1 MFPLGCRVTRLPR
14 LCVPRLHLAFA
25 LLLVP
30 AMSPAQVVAGCGSL
44 QNAFGP
50 FDYRDPVARG
60 EPLHLVETAH
70 FTPQVEALVKGN
82 AGYLTGDLD
91 YTLRAFPNHHRALNS
106 VARYALRGGTDWR
119 NPQIPSADCY
129 FERAIAFRPDDQTV
143 RMIYANYLARRKK
156 SEEARRQYGEALKLA
171 PNDPEVNYNAGLFFV
186 DQGDLARAK
195 VHAEVAYAGGYPL
208 PGLRNKIAAAET
220 TD

>member
-1 MFPLGCRVTRLPR
+1 
-14 LCVPRLHLAFA
+14 
-25 LLLVP
+25 
-30 AMSPAQVVAGCGSL
+30 
-44 QNAFGP
+44 
-50 FDYRDPVARG
+50 
-60 EPLHLVETAH
+60 
-70 FTPQVEALVKGN
+70 
-82 AGYLTGDLD
+82 
-91 YTLRAFPNHHRALNS
+91 
-106 VARYALRGGTDWR
+106 
-119 NPQIPSADCY
+119 
-129 FERAIAFRPDDQTV
+129 
-143 RMIYANYLARRKK
+143 MIYANYLARRKR